1 MFLLWNLELFYTKTL
16 YFVKLMMKLNMQNID
31 YSQIQTAAGLSN
43 LCDVPTG
50 LSPTVKEKKILRD
63 LALRVKELSSRPIED
78 EKKKLW
84 TSHNDLKLVR
94 PLVFCDPENGWNE
107 IITQD
112 QILCTDPLLRV
123 WEMALR
129 KEIFWGEEMQ
139 DDRVIEDVFYV
150 PYFYKD
156 TGYGLTEIKEQTD
169 ASGSFRYI
177 SPIKNYDEDFEKLMI
192 PQIEVNE
199 QNTLAIKNMAEELFG
214 DILSVRLRGIWW
226 WSLGMTWDYIKL
238 RGLENLMLDMMLE
251 PDWVHR
257 MMDFLTQSVHSRLN
271 YLETNHLLSLNTGG
285 TYVGSGGFGWTK
297 ELPEN
302 LLQEQITTKDM
313 WGFCESQETVGIS
326 PEMFAEFIL
335 PYQLTIMERF
345 GLNCYGCC
353 EPLDLRWKY
362 ICKIPRLRRVSVS
375 PWANIPQM
383 AEFLE
388 DKYIMSIKPSP
399 TSLAQPNID
408 ETSIRKSLEDTLR
421 ETKGCH
427 VELIMKDNHTLGNNP
442 LNATRWCKIAKELV
456 CNL

>member
-1 MFLLWNLELFYTKTL
+1 
-16 YFVKLMMKLNMQNID
+16 MQNSD

-43 LCDVPTG
+43 LCDVPTS
-50 LSPTVKEKKILRD
+50 LSPTVKEKKILRY

-199 QNTLAIKNMAEELFG
+199 QNTLAIKNMAEELLG
-214 DILSVRLRGIWW
+214 DIYLYVYVEFG
-226 WSLGMTWDYIKL
+226 G
-238 RGLENLMLDMMLE
+238 GL
-251 PDWVHR
+251 
-257 MMDFLTQSVHSRLN
+257 
-271 YLETNHLLSLNTGG
+271 
-285 TYVGSGGFGWTK
+285 
-297 ELPEN
+297 
-302 LLQEQITTKDM
+302 
-313 WGFCESQETVGIS
+313 
-326 PEMFAEFIL
+326 
-335 PYQLTIMERF
+335 
-345 GLNCYGCC
+345 
-353 EPLDLRWKY
+353 
-362 ICKIPRLRRVSVS
+362 
-375 PWANIPQM
+375 
-383 AEFLE
+383 
-388 DKYIMSIKPSP
+388 
-399 TSLAQPNID
+399 
-408 ETSIRKSLEDTLR
+408 
-421 ETKGCH
+421 
-427 VELIMKDNHTLGNNP
+427 
-442 LNATRWCKIAKELV
+442 
-456 CNL
+456 